1 MASGKPE
8 TLKDY
13 LILGALNAFALFIFV
28 VLRVGQFLGIF
39 RKD

>member
-8 TLKDY
+8 TLKDC
-13 LILGALNAFALFIFV
+13 LILGAMTAFGLLAV
-28 VLRVGQFLGIF
+28 GVLKVGQFLGIF